1 MQLPEL
7 LLFLSGY
14 SGFGVPGKLNKS
26 FSKMPFKF
34 SFLLLFLFLFI
45 SLTAV
50 SQEENLKG
58 QFNVGVQGGPQ
69 FTNIS
74 DYSSNYQ
81 MISKTGYTIGAF
93 GEYYITNDF
102 KLRLGAY
109 FDNRKYE
116 KYANYSA
123 VSGYDSDSMVYTG
136 YKSYYLLQID
146 YSLNYLTL
154 PLNVIYQKGNE
165 KVKVFVQFGI
175 YYSLL
180 LNATQVGSSDLYI
193 DPEDA
198 EHFIDPKLTAGHH
211 LESYTGDVSYDY
223 NSSDFGINFYIGGL
237 FKISKNLSA
246 TFSPGLT
253 YGFSNVFINPEIDSN
268 WGSIIKLDAGIIY
281 KIEKK

>member
-1 MQLPEL
+1 
-7 LLFLSGY
+7 
-14 SGFGVPGKLNKS
+14 
-26 FSKMPFKF
+26 MPFKF
-34 SFLLLFLFLFI
+34 SFLSIFLFLFI

-58 QFNVGVQGGPQ
+58 QFNVGIQGGPQ

-74 DYSSNYQ
+74 DYSTGYQ

-93 GEYYITNDF
+93 GEYYVTNDF

-116 KYANYSA
+116 KYANYSS
-123 VSGYDSDSMVYTG
+123 VSGFDSDSTIYIG
-136 YKSYYLLQID
+136 YNSFYLLQID

-154 PLNVIYQKGNE
+154 PISIIYQKGNE

-180 LNATQVGSSDLYI
+180 LSATQDGSSDLYI
-193 DPEDA
+193 GPDDA
-198 EHFIDPKLTAGHH
+198 EHFIDPELSAGHH
-211 LESYTGDVSYDY
+211 LESYSGDVSYDY
-223 NSSDFGINFYIGGL
+223 NSSDFGINFYIGAW
-237 FKISKNLSA
+237 FKISDKLSA
-246 TFSPGLT
+246 TFSPGLS
-253 YGFSNVFINPEIDSN
+253 YGFSNVFINPELDSN

-281 KIEKK
+281 SLGKK